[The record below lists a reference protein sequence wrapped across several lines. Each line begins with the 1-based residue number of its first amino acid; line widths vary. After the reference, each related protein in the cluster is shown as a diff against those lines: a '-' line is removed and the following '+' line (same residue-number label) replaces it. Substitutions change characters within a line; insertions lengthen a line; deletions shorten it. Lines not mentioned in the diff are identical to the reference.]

1 MRAFAQR
8 LMMQGQ
14 MAAPNL
20 PSAIFGTAGSEGQA
34 LYAGQPA
41 LRIGLWPLRSAEK
54 PELAM
59 GLFTL
64 LGFLLERWQ
73 GVRVYRLAAR
83 LEEEPIAVAVVD
95 GQLTVWRG

>member
-14 MAAPNL
+14 MAAPKV

-34 LYAGQPA
+34 LYAGQPV
-41 LRIGLWPLRSAEK
+41 LRIGLWPLRSVEK

-83 LEEEPIAVAVVD
+83 LDEEATAVAVVY
-95 GQLTVWRG
+95 GQFAIWR